1 VNNTPYQTAPG
12 DNPPLINEAALE
24 RDRALPYRPVDEI
37 LDIWLDERLHMR
49 APTSGL
55 TNPAPTR

>member
-1 VNNTPYQTAPG
+1 MTSREM
-12 DNPPLINEAALE
+12 PPLINEEALR
-24 RDRALPYRPVDEI
+24 RDALLPYRPADEI

-55 TNPAPTR
+55 TNPAPSY